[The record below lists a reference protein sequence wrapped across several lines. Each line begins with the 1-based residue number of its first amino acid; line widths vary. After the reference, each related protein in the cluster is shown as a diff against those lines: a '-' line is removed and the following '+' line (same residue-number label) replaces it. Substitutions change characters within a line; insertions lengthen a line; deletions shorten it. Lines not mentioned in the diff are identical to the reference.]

1 MARQNP
7 IRIGKRV
14 PVLAGTTESG
24 DVLESDTLLNQWV
37 VIYFYPR
44 DSTPGCT
51 SEAVDFGKLAPRF
64 RKLGCTILGV
74 SRDSVAS
81 HARFREKHAL
91 SFSLIADTDETWCNA
106 FDVIHEKVLYGKR
119 HLGVVRSTFLID
131 PEGVL
136 RAEWRGVK
144 VTGHAQAVL
153 DALMDARKNAG

>member
-14 PVLAGTTESG
+14 PVLAGTTDSG

-81 HARFREKHAL
+81 HARFREKDAL

>member
-14 PVLAGTTESG
+14 PVLAGTTDSG

>member
-14 PVLAGTTESG
+14 PVLAGTTDSG

-81 HARFREKHAL
+81 HARFRENLAL

>member
-14 PVLAGTTESG
+14 PSLAGTTDSG

-136 RAEWRGVK
+136 RAEWRGVN

-153 DALMDARKNAG
+153 DALMDARKYAG